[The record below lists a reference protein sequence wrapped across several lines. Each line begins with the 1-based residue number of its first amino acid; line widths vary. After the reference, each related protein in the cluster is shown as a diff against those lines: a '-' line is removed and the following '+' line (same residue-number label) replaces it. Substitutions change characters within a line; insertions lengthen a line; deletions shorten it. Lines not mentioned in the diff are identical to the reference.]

1 MKEKKNC
8 KIVQD
13 LLPNYI
19 ENLTNDETNN
29 FIEEHLREC
38 NECQKVFENMRNDL
52 NIKSEKIDRR
62 EVNYIQKFSNKMKT
76 LKFILLILIIIY
88 IAVVGRRIFI
98 MFSLSEKA
106 KENQIY
112 NNYYAELYSYQGESL
127 TITKSYNK
135 GEDYLT
141 TITRSVNGNQVQK
154 ITYYKQ
160 GIEQLVFTEIDGKKY
175 IQNAE
180 NMVGGKILPVT
191 YVSDGLFA
199 NLQFAFIT
207 GIDSTY
213 CDGKDCYVIKGKSY
227 ERYIDKETGFAV
239 RSIDKS
245 NKEFSGQTDTVV
257 DYKYEF
263 NAVKDSDI
271 VKPEI
276 D

>member
-38 NECQKVFENMRNDL
+38 NECQNVFENMRNDL

-62 EVNYIQKFSNKMKT
+62 EVNYIKKFSNKMKT

-88 IAVVGRRIFI
+88 IVVVGRRTFI

-180 NMVGGKILPVT
+180 NMVGEKILPVT

-263 NAVKDSDI
+263 NVVKDSDI